1 MFVGHSVH
9 QGISLILTV
18 LQIVQLPN
26 IKVCSQSLTTVLFST
41 SCWRSIVTTFL
52 ILALVQWGWR
62 CQMIKV
68 AWILM
73 SLCWGENSGVYSAS
87 ELCILLRHIL
97 GVCVTRSLPREC
109 HDSGMSMT
117 VLLLSHFVLLARP
130 LWAGRL
136 AQFKFWFLRGP
147 WTRNAAET
155 QDTDFFLIVCP
166 KAWADCYV
174 LT

>member
-1 MFVGHSVH
+1 VFVGHSVH

-18 LQIVQLPN
+18 LQIVRLPN
-26 IKVCSQSLTTVLFST
+26 IKVCSQSLSTVLFSS

-52 ILALVQWGWR
+52 ILALLQWGWW
-62 CQMIKV
+62 CQMIIVAKFVMWV

-97 GVCVTRSLPREC
+97 GVCVTRPLPWEC

-117 VLLLSHFVLLARP
+117 VLLLSHFVLLAQP
-130 LWAGRL
+130 LWAGRS
-136 AQFKFWFLRGP
+136 QFLRHLVDSI
-147 WTRNAAET
+147 
-155 QDTDFFLIVCP
+155 QILVS
-166 KAWADCYV
+166 
-174 LT
+174 